1 MKITNLFKSATNA
14 IIAVVLSAGSIF
26 NFCNIAISAESMQN
40 ETIEAKLTMS
50 ETPITDDSADFTIEY
65 FGDVK
70 TISITDNDI
79 GLSGFSA
86 NKSVSINKN
95 DNTATVHLTHIVDLD
110 GENKVFIAGGTA
122 IDNQFNMAN
131 ALTSEAFEIDNGNE
145 IGADVVLP
153 TEIKGDSFDFT
164 LEFYGDV
171 KKVAFK
177 LADMNFIGF
186 TADAEIIENAEN
198 DCVKIRLTNVVDT
211 QGDNHI
217 KIAGGCAISST
228 EKMCN
233 AITSNSFAIKANP
246 ATGSSSVAA
255 VAVIAVSAFAITIVL
270 NRRKKV

>member
-1 MKITNLFKSATNA
+1 MKRTNLFKSTTNA
-14 IIAVVLSAGSIF
+14 MVAVVLAAGSIF
-26 NFCNIAISAESMQN
+26 NFCNIAISAESAQN
-40 ETIEAKLTMS
+40 ETIEAKLTMP
-50 ETPITDDSADFTIEY
+50 ETPITGDSADFTIEY

-79 GLSGFSA
+79 RLSGFRA
-86 NKSVSINKN
+86 NKSVSVNKN

-110 GENKVFIAGGTA
+110 GENKVNIAGGTA

-131 ALTSEAFEIDNGNE
+131 ALTLEAFEIDNGNE

-153 TEIKGDSFDFT
+153 AEISGDSFDFA

-177 LADMNFIGF
+177 LTDMNFIGF
-186 TADAEIIENAEN
+186 TADAEIIENADN
-198 DCVKIRLTNVVDT
+198 DHIKIRLTNVVDT
-211 QGDNHI
+211 QGDNYI
-217 KIAGGCAISST
+217 KIAGGCAISSN

-233 AITSNSFAIKANP
+233 EITTTSFTIKANP
-246 ATGSSSVAA
+246 ATGSSSAAAA
-255 VAVIAVSAFAITIVL
+255 VAVAVSAFAIAIVI

>member
-1 MKITNLFKSATNA
+1 
-14 IIAVVLSAGSIF
+14 
-26 NFCNIAISAESMQN
+26 
-40 ETIEAKLTMS
+40 
-50 ETPITDDSADFTIEY
+50 
-65 FGDVK
+65 
-70 TISITDNDI
+70 
-79 GLSGFSA
+79 
-86 NKSVSINKN
+86 
-95 DNTATVHLTHIVDLD
+95 
-110 GENKVFIAGGTA
+110 
-122 IDNQFNMAN
+122 MAN

-198 DCVKIRLTNVVDT
+198 DYVKIRLTNVVDT

-270 NRRKKV
+270 NRLKKV